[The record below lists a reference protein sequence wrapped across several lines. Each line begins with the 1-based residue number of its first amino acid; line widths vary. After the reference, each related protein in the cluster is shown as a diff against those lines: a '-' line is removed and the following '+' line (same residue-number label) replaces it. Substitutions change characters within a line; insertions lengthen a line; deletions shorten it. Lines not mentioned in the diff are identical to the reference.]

1 MEDKKL
7 TANDGAFNDY
17 FGSSFSI
24 IGYTLLVGTS
34 GKADYR
40 EAVRLSLQEMNFKWG
55 NEAYAKELN
64 FLRRIILVV
73 SRPVW

>member
-40 EAVRLSLQEMNFKWG
+40 EAVRLSLQEMNFK
-55 NEAYAKELN
+55 
-64 FLRRIILVV
+64 
-73 SRPVW
+73 